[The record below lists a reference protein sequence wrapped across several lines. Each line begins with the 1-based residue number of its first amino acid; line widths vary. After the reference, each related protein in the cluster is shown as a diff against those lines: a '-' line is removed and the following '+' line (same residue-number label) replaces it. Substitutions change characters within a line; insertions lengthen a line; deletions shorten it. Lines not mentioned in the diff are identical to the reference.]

1 MITILS
7 SERIEKNQKI
17 KPLIVPKEKPQ
28 KKSERQNNIIPIA
41 LNALTYLKICSG
53 IVTNLFTSSFFDK
66 R

>member
-1 MITILS
+1 MITILR